1 MHDVHS
7 EGCVLSPSHACAR
20 CARVQRRTLQLARL
34 FMVRARRGLSPLPA
48 WPGAETTMQTVT
60 TIRFSTDP
68 GNQCAQ
74 TGDYTCPTG
83 LRRATSARRATGFI
97 CCRRSRRLTIRG
109 RGRRARARRLR
120 SLQAE
125 VGHGATLVFFDLRR
139 APGDGPKQPKQPPPP
154 PLTCSTA

>member
-1 MHDVHS
+1 MPAEPDGDASATCDV
-7 EGCVLSPSHACAR
+7 G
-20 CARVQRRTLQLARL
+20 
-34 FMVRARRGLSPLPA
+34 
-48 WPGAETTMQTVT
+48 
-60 TIRFSTDP
+60 
-68 GNQCAQ
+68 
-74 TGDYTCPTG
+74 TC
-83 LRRATSARRATGFI
+83 RATGFI
-97 CCRRSRRLTIRG
+97 CSRRSRRLTIRG

>member
-1 MHDVHS
+1 MRHGGKRVSKRLKLLCDVDD
-7 EGCVLSPSHACAR
+7 
-20 CARVQRRTLQLARL
+20 RVYLLPP
-34 FMVRARRGLSPLPA
+34 PLP
-48 WPGAETTMQTVT
+48 
-60 TIRFSTDP
+60 
-68 GNQCAQ
+68 C
-74 TGDYTCPTG
+74 
-83 LRRATSARRATGFI
+83 
-97 CCRRSRRLTIRG
+97 RRLTIRG